1 MFQPGSLVVVAVSGG
16 PDSLCLLHALWR
28 LRRLLRIRLACF
40 HFDHA
45 LRASATEDARY
56 VRRQAV
62 RLHVPFFLRRASEPR
77 RRGQSIEAWA
87 RTARYAAM
95 HAVMEQIG
103 AHRAAV
109 GHTLDDQAETV
120 LLALVRG
127 GGLEAVSAMAPLS
140 HPIARPLLETSRE
153 ETTAFCRS
161 LRLRPRHDPM
171 NDDRS
176 LTRVAIR
183 TSVLPELERLVG
195 RGVRAP
201 LARSAALL
209 RRDAD
214 YLSELSDKAGQQVVR
229 RTPDVTTLAAGPLR
243 DLPAA
248 LATRV
253 VRRALMDQGVVP
265 EAEHVHAVVA
275 LSDARSGARV
285 SLPAG
290 LQAWR
295 ASGYVRI
302 GRPSPRP

>member
-1 MFQPGSLVVVAVSGG
+1 
-16 PDSLCLLHALWR
+16 
-28 LRRLLRIRLACF
+28 
-40 HFDHA
+40 
-45 LRASATEDARY
+45 
-56 VRRQAV
+56 
-62 RLHVPFFLRRASEPR
+62 
-77 RRGQSIEAWA
+77 
-87 RTARYAAM
+87 M

-153 ETTAFCRS
+153 ETVAFCRS

-171 NDDRS
+171 NDDLS
-176 LTRVAIR
+176 LTRAAIR
-183 TSVLPELERLVG
+183 TNVLPELERLIG

-214 YLSELSDKAGQQVVR
+214 YLSELAERAGREVTR
-229 RTPDVTTLAAGPLR
+229 RTPDATLLAAGELR
-243 DLPAA
+243 DLPLP
-248 LATRV
+248 LASRV
-253 VRRALMDQGVVP
+253 VRRALLEQGVVP
-265 EAEHVHAVVA
+265 EAEHVRAVVA
-275 LSDARSGARV
+275 LSEARAGAQV
-285 SLPAG
+285 SLPGG
-290 LQAWR
+290 LQAR
-295 ASGYVRI
+295 RTSGYVQI